1 MAADVK
7 LVPSLKIQETY
18 DDNVTFSRTDEQ
30 DDFVTSVNPELTLN
44 YATELLSLESAA
56 ALDLLRY
63 ADDADLNTEN
73 YRLALSGDYG
83 VMERFTLS
91 GNFSYLKD
99 TTLESE
105 LEETG
110 LVNLREDRERY
121 TGGGGISY
129 RLSQRSDVGL
139 DYTYG
144 DTRYDSQGQ
153 VDYDSHS
160 LTFSYNRYFNDQLDV
175 FTIQPYYVARD
186 SDISQTDNYGL
197 SLGWAHAFSETWRMT
212 CFLGARYTK
221 IDYAYSPWYRGKES
235 TRGGVADIR
244 VTKTGEITT
253 GTLGYS
259 RDLHYSSYGEPIE
272 TDKIYLRANRML
284 TRRLGVSF
292 SGSFYFTQSE
302 GEYLVEDSRH
312 LELSPSLNY
321 RLTRQHTLRV
331 AYSYSQHDDRT
342 EPQDDRYDRHRVWLV
357 LDFIFPQD
365 WWL

>member
-1 MAADVK
+1 MAADMN
-7 LVPSLKIQETY
+7 LVPSLKVQETY
-18 DDNVTFSRTDEQ
+18 DDNVTFSRTDKQ
-30 DDFVTSVNPELTLN
+30 DDFVTSINPELMLD
-44 YATELLSLESAA
+44 YATELLSLKSTAA
-56 ALDLLRY
+56 VDLLRY
-63 ADDADLNTEN
+63 ADDSDLDTEN

-129 RLSQRSDVGL
+129 KLSQRSDVGL

-144 DTRYDSQGQ
+144 DIRYDSQDQ

-175 FTIQPYYVARD
+175 FTIQPYYVGRD

-197 SLGWAHAFSETWRMT
+197 SLGWAHAFSETLRMT
-212 CFLGARYTK
+212 CFLGARYTE
-221 IDYAYSPWYRGKES
+221 IDYAYSPWHRGKES
-235 TRGGVADIR
+235 TRGGVADIS

-253 GTLGYS
+253 GTMGYS

-292 SGSFYFTQSE
+292 SGSLYFTQSE
-302 GEYLVEDSRH
+302 GEFLLEDSSH
-312 LELSPSLNY
+312 VELTPSLNY
-321 RLTRQHTLRV
+321 RLTREHSLRV
-331 AYSYSQHDDRT
+331 GYSYSRHCDETLSHDED
-342 EPQDDRYDRHRVWLV
+342 YDRHRAWV
-357 LDFIFPQD
+357 LLHFTFPQD

>member
-1 MAADVK
+1 MK
-7 LVPSLKIQETY
+7 LVPSLKVKETY
-18 DDNVTFSRTDEQ
+18 DDNVTFSRTDKQ
-30 DDFVTSVNPELTLN
+30 DDFVTSINPELMLE
-44 YATELLSLESAA
+44 YATELLSLESRA

-63 ADDADLNTEN
+63 ADDSDLDTEN
-73 YRLALSGDYG
+73 YRLGLTGRYG
-83 VMERFTLS
+83 VLERFTLS

-129 RLSQRSDVGL
+129 KLSERSDVGL

-144 DTRYDSQGQ
+144 DTRYDSQDQ

-175 FTIQPYYVARD
+175 FTIQPYYVGRD

-212 CFLGARYTK
+212 CFLGARYTE
-221 IDYAYSPWYRGKES
+221 IDYVYSPWYRGKES
-235 TRGGVADIR
+235 TRGGVADMS
-244 VTKTGEITT
+244 VAKTGEITT
-253 GTLGYS
+253 ATIGYS

-272 TDKIYLRANRML
+272 TDKIYLRANRMM
-284 TRRLGVSF
+284 TRRLGVAF
-292 SGSFYFTQSE
+292 SGSLYFTESE
-302 GEYLVEDSRH
+302 GEFLVEDSSH
-312 LELSPSLNY
+312 VELSPSLNY
-321 RLTRQHTLRV
+321 RLTRQHSLR
-331 AYSYSQHDDRT
+331 AGYSYSRHCDKTRSRNED
-342 EPQDDRYDRHRVWLV
+342 YDRHRAWVL
-357 LDFIFPQD
+357 LDFRFPQD